1 MERPPASILQHLTNA
16 CEWALPL
23 LSSKSFGS
31 LHGNQRRPARSRL
44 QSDRDAHDSNALS
57 GRTRIERQL
66 RTSALRLPGKR
77 RGNHAATDRPAFK
90 IERFGIRV
98 GVDGDFRGP
107 AASRGFE
114 SVRKKRPAD
123 AQVHE
128 SRQDPEIVEL
138 PRTTQGGKRV
148 ETGDF
153 NSDHCDKGGPRANAL
168 RRYGQLGTPALQSFG
183 RITPVRLGLHGQ
195 RRKEQS
201 LGLYGR
207 TNVHRG
213 VSPLGQ
219 KRAWTRSSKVKEF
232 RCHLSLGR

>member
-1 MERPPASILQHLTNA
+1 MSCGSCTSPATATSTARPVRAFNPSATRMTRT
-16 CEWALPL
+16 P
-23 LSSKSFGS
+23 
-31 LHGNQRRPARSRL
+31 
-44 QSDRDAHDSNALS
+44 S
-57 GRTRIERQL
+57 GCTRIERQL

-107 AASRGFE
+107 AASRGFQ

-183 RITPVRLGLHGQ
+183 RITPVRVGALV
-195 RRKEQS
+195 RRRRNS
-201 LGLYGR
+201 L
-207 TNVHRG
+207 T
-213 VSPLGQ
+213 
-219 KRAWTRSSKVKEF
+219 
-232 RCHLSLGR
+232 LSLLFCALTFAPTRGREE